1 MLKTILSISGK
12 PGLFKLI
19 SQAKNM
25 LIVES
30 LQTGKRQ
37 PAYAHE
43 KIISL
48 GDIAIFTDEEDVPLS
63 EVLNAIK
70 EKENGAKVILDIK
83 KADNETLRAYLAEVL
98 PNFDRERVYP
108 TDIKKLIGWYNLLV
122 ETGNTDFV
130 EEEKTQKDADVENTA
145 ATDDSVNE
153 KEEKPKTKKAT
164 KKKAE

>member
-12 PGLFKLI
+12 QGLYKLV

-48 GDIAIFTDEEDVPLS
+48 GDIAIFTDEDDVPLG
-63 EVLNAIK
+63 EVLESIK
-70 EKENGAKVILDIK
+70 KKENGGKVSLDIK
-83 KADNETLRAYLAEVL
+83 KADSETLRAYLADVL
-98 PNFDRERVYP
+98 PNFDRERVYV
-108 TDIKKLIGWYNLLV
+108 TDIKKLISWYNLLV

-130 EEEKTQKDADVENTA
+130 EE
-145 ATDDSVNE
+145 
-153 KEEKPKTKKAT
+153 
-164 KKKAE
+164 KKAEVEPEKEAAEGAETK

>member
-12 PGLFKLI
+12 PGLYKLV

-30 LQTGKRQ
+30 LQTGKRL

-48 GDIAIFTDEEDVPLS
+48 GDIAIFTDEDDVPLG
-63 EVLNAIK
+63 EVLESIK
-70 EKENGAKVILDIK
+70 KKENGGKVSLDIK
-83 KADNETLRAYLAEVL
+83 KADSETLRAYLADVL
-98 PNFDRERVYP
+98 PNFDRERVYV
-108 TDIKKLIGWYNLLV
+108 TDIKKLISWYNLLV

-130 EEEKTQKDADVENTA
+130 EE
-145 ATDDSVNE
+145 
-153 KEEKPKTKKAT
+153 
-164 KKKAE
+164 KKAEAEPEKEAAEGDETK

>member
-12 PGLFKLI
+12 PGLYKLV

-48 GDIAIFTDEEDVPLS
+48 GDIAIFTDEDDVPLG
-63 EVLNAIK
+63 EVLESIK
-70 EKENGAKVILDIK
+70 KKENGGKVSLDIK
-83 KADNETLRAYLAEVL
+83 KADSETLRAYLADVL
-98 PNFDRERVYP
+98 PNFDRERVYV
-108 TDIKKLIGWYNLLV
+108 TDIKKLISWYNLLV

-130 EEEKTQKDADVENTA
+130 EE
-145 ATDDSVNE
+145 
-153 KEEKPKTKKAT
+153 
-164 KKKAE
+164 KKAEAEPEKEAAEGDETK

>member
-12 PGLFKLI
+12 PGLYKLV

-30 LQTGKRQ
+30 LQTGKRL

-48 GDIAIFTDEEDVPLS
+48 GDIAIFTDEDDVPLG
-63 EVLNAIK
+63 EVLESIK
-70 EKENGAKVILDIK
+70 KKENGGKVSLDIK
-83 KADNETLRAYLAEVL
+83 KADSETLRAYLADVL
-98 PNFDRERVYP
+98 PNFDRERVYV
-108 TDIKKLIGWYNLLV
+108 TDIKKLISWYNLLV

-130 EEEKTQKDADVENTA
+130 EE
-145 ATDDSVNE
+145 
-153 KEEKPKTKKAT
+153 
-164 KKKAE
+164 KKAEVEPEKEAAEGAESK

>member
-12 PGLFKLI
+12 PGLYKMV

-48 GDIAIFTDEEDVPLS
+48 GDIAIFTDEDDVPLG
-63 EVLNAIK
+63 EVLESIK
-70 EKENGAKVILDIK
+70 KKENGGKVSLDIK
-83 KADNETLRAYLAEVL
+83 KADSETLRAYLADVL
-98 PNFDRERVYP
+98 PNFDRERVYV
-108 TDIKKLIGWYNLLV
+108 TDIKKLISWYNLLV

-130 EEEKTQKDADVENTA
+130 EE
-145 ATDDSVNE
+145 
-153 KEEKPKTKKAT
+153 
-164 KKKAE
+164 KKAEVEPEKEAAEGAETK